1 MQSDILRCIE
11 NGGDLEI
18 YDEKEVEIVFMLK
31 EDVIKQ
37 EIREKRQDKKFR
49 KLVEEKYGKCAISSV
64 ITEECEVAHIK
75 PFCECLE
82 EEKYDVRNGILLGAQ
97 IHKLFDKYFF
107 TIHPNSLK
115 IIVSNYAKEKNS
127 SIVPYESQKVYVS
140 CEYIIYHYNKFM
152 EKIEVS

>member
-1 MQSDILRCIE
+1 MQSEILQRINC
-11 NGGDLEI
+11 GRDLEI
-18 YDEKEVEIVFMLK
+18 YDEKDVDIVFMLK

-49 KLVEEKYGKCAISSV
+49 KLVEEKYGKCAISGV

-82 EEKYDVRNGILLGAQ
+82 EEKYDIRNGILLGAQ

-115 IIVSNYAKEKNS
+115 IIVSDYAKEKNS
-127 SIVPYESQKVYVS
+127 SIVPYEGYKVDVS
-140 CEYIIYHYNKFM
+140 CEYLIHHYNKFM
-152 EKIEVS
+152 EKN